1 MRFSLANQLEIDPFF
16 FREEPE
22 EKAASSRQG
31 AAAAAAAAAP
41 AAEEGYKAV
50 GAAVSMLEQELGI
63 LSATDL
69 VLNHTASNSP
79 WLADHP
85 EAG

>member
-1 MRFSLANQLEIDPFF
+1 MWFSLANQLEIDPFF

-31 AAAAAAAAAP
+31 AAAAAAAAP